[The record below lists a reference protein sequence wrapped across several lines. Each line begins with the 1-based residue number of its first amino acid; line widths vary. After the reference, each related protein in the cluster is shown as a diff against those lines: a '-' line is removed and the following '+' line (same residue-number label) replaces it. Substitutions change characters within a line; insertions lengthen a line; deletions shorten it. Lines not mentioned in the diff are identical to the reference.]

1 VNRKADF
8 YKTNSF
14 ESIRIKNRVESIRI
28 ANWNALPTGPRRAR
42 GWWTSPCGGSGRP
55 LNNGWSAR
63 AIRTISRP
71 RPTATRRRVAPLL
84 ITPSV
89 LPHTA
94 WPHAA
99 AARGGESCSVQSR
112 DVSAGSTGIGRRRC
126 VSARRGGLRASCDEI
141 EWDRR
146 TDGQTDRDS
155 DRRVQDVRTPETCL
169 PWKSPS
175 RTSPRTVL

>member
-1 VNRKADF
+1 MLYRPA
-8 YKTNSF
+8 
-14 ESIRIKNRVESIRI
+14 RVD
-28 ANWNALPTGPRRAR
+28 RAR
-42 GWWTSPCGGSGRP
+42 GWWTSPCGGTGRP

-94 WPHAA
+94 SPHAA

-146 TDGQTDRDS
+146 TDGQTETAIDECKTYAPRKLACPGN
-155 DRRVQDVRTPETCL
+155 RRQGHP
-169 PWKSPS
+169 
-175 RTSPRTVL
+175 PRTVL